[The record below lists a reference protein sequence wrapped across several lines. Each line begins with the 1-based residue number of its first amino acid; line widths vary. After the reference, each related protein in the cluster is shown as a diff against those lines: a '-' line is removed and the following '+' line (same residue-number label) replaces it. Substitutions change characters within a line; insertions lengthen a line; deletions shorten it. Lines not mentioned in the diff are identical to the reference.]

1 MTKPAIHDE
10 ATCPLCGL
18 SFSRADALCHHGCP
32 LAEMCH
38 LVKCPGCGYEFPER
52 PRGTQAGGSRLQRL
66 FQLGRRKERTLAP
79 TAATVCDLDCGARA
93 GVLLLAGERS
103 RDALAVFGLIPGA
116 DFQLLQKQPAFV
128 LRVGETE
135 LALDHEVAS
144 RILVEPIAASL

>member
-1 MTKPAIHDE
+1 MSKPQFHDSE

-52 PRGTQAGGSRLQRL
+52 PRGTQSGGRFQRL
-66 FQLGRRKERTLAP
+66 FRLGRRKERALEP
-79 TAATVCDLDCGARA
+79 TAATVCDLECGAHAR
-93 GVLLLAGERS
+93 VLLLGGERS
-103 RDALAVFGLIPGA
+103 RDALAVFGLVPGA
-116 DFQLLQKQPAFV
+116 DFELLQKAPAFV

-135 LALDHEVAS
+135 LALDRDVAS
-144 RILVEPIAASL
+144 RILVEPAAG